1 MNFQIKI
8 VEVHFNGDADSAIDV
23 PRPEED
29 RTTAVSKKK
38 DLQEQLKVCF
48 IFDNKKIL
56 ILILFS
62 NFSSQNQTK
71 SN

>member
-1 MNFQIKI
+1 MNVKKLNLGLYAKCEFLSFFFKKNFFV

-38 DLQEQLKVCF
+38 DLQEQLKVCCC
-48 IFDNKKIL
+48 
-56 ILILFS
+56 
-62 NFSSQNQTK
+62 
-71 SN
+71 